1 MQARSYALALALLA
15 LGAAALSAQPAA
27 DPWDP
32 QLSGGVR
39 ARGLRLVDPQ
49 GRQVL
54 LRGVNAG
61 SKQAPFLPP
70 HSAAEVAA
78 LGSASGPNLVRLY
91 VAWRA
96 ISPRPNAFDAAY
108 LRAVRERAQA
118 WSDAGVQVLIDMH
131 QDVWGGPVT
140 GHGAPDWATLGR
152 GSFDLPASAPWQ
164 ARYAEPRVWKSFEAL
179 WSNQPVGGR
188 GLADRYADAWVAL
201 AGELRGVERL
211 VGYDLI
217 NEPFLG
223 REVLAALEDLLEAS
237 VRPGLV
243 ASARAGARS
252 AKRGLIH
259 AFAEGL
265 RGGPLRT
272 LRAAHAGGRAF
283 GAGLKTDLL
292 AELERLAR
300 DPRSHHRLLRAL
312 GDVNAGF
319 EARLSAFYARVG
331 ARIRAVDP
339 DTPIWIEPMALV
351 GVGVPCRMPR
361 PALGN
366 LVYAPH
372 LYDAFVDSGAGFD
385 GELGRVRETLRGH
398 RLAATR
404 LRAPLVIGE
413 WGHLDTLPAGAG
425 RDAYAR
431 GVIGELDR
439 YALGAAYWEHR
450 PGAPQRDLDLVLPP
464 YPRRVAGRLLG
475 GGGWDP
481 ASQTLTLR
489 FLPAASAAPTVV
501 AAPRRRFPRGA
512 SVRASAPIRW
522 RYLPE
527 RGLLLIHAEPQD
539 GVLRVEVRPR

>member
-1 MQARSYALALALLA
+1 MQARSYALALTLLT

-32 QLSGGVR
+32 QLGGGVTT
-39 ARGLRLVDPQ
+39 RGTRLVDPQ

-78 LGSASGPNLVRLY
+78 LSSASGPNLVRLY

-96 ISPRPNAFDAAY
+96 ISPRPNVFDSAY
-108 LRAVRERAQA
+108 LRAVRERAQR

-140 GHGAPDWATLGR
+140 GHGAPDWATVGS

-164 ARYAEPRVWKSFEAL
+164 ARYAEPRVWKSFDAL
-179 WSNQPVGGR
+179 WSNQPVAGR

-201 AGELRGVERL
+201 ARELRGVERL

-223 REVLAALEDLLEAS
+223 REVLAALEDLLKAS
-237 VRPGLV
+237 VGPGLV

-259 AFAEGL
+259 AFATGL
-265 RGGPLRT
+265 RGGPFST
-272 LRAAHAGGRAF
+272 LRAARAGGRAF
-283 GAGLKTDLL
+283 GAGLKTDLM
-292 AELERLAR
+292 AELERLVR

-312 GDVNAGF
+312 GDVNARF

-331 ARIRAVDP
+331 RRIRAVDP

-361 PALGN
+361 PGLSN

-398 RLAATR
+398 RLAAVR

-439 YALGAAYWEHR
+439 YAVGAAYWEHR
-450 PGAPQRDLDLVLPP
+450 PGDPQRDLDLVLPP

-475 GGGWDP
+475 RGGWDA

-489 FLPAASAAPTVV
+489 FRPEASEAPTVI
-501 AAPRRRFPRGA
+501 AAPRARFPQGA
-512 SVRASAPIRW
+512 LVRASAPIRW

-527 RGLLLIHAEPQD
+527 RGLLLIHAERRD
-539 GVLRVEVRPR
+539 GLLRVEVRPR